1 MTDIQICNLALA
13 RLGDSR
19 ITALTDASA
28 QAQYCSLFYAQTLE
42 ELQSEFDWQFCRR
55 QVSLTAGTA
64 PLTGYSNKYALPV
77 DFIRALRLEDIDASE
92 NFGSWEI
99 IGTNLHTNMAS
110 PVVLDYIGQINPHS
124 EASGPVPL
132 SGAPIPAIFIEA
144 LSLKLAAVLA
154 MPLTGSKELFKQCA
168 ELYMATVQKPA
179 FGNATEAYAPARTTA
194 APVSVS
200 EICRRAILRVGS
212 ADLFKPHGEP
222 MVIAQSLYESV
233 RDSLL
238 SDFQWSFARA
248 QVSIVKEADPPK
260 TGYSFR
266 YAIPAASKQ
275 IIRVNNIDD
284 SENNAQWEVVGGFI
298 HTNFVTPI
306 ILDYTATVT
315 DVAKFPPIFVEILT
329 ASLAFK
335 LASIVEFPTSQ
346 PSK

>member
-19 ITALTDASA
+19 ITALSDASA
-28 QAQYCSLFYAQTLE
+28 QAQYCSLFYVQTLE
-42 ELQSEFDWQFCRR
+42 ELQAEFDWQFCRK
-55 QVSLTAGTA
+55 QVSLTSGTA
-64 PLTGYSNKYALPV
+64 ALTGYSTKYALPA
-77 DFIRALRLEDIDASE
+77 DFIRAIRIEDIDATE
-92 NFGSWEI
+92 NFGTWEI
-99 IGTNLHTNMAS
+99 VGTSLHTNLTGTPS
-110 PVVLDYIGQINPHS
+110 LDYIALVTTTTS
-124 EASGPVPL
+124 F
-132 SGAPIPAIFIEA
+132 PAIFVEA
-144 LSLKLAAVLA
+144 LSMKLAAVLA
-154 MPLTGSKELFKQCA
+154 MPLTGSKELFTQCVQ
-168 ELYMATVQKPA
+168 LYSATIQKPA
-179 FGNATEAYAPARTTA
+179 FDNATEAYAPARTTA
-194 APVSVS
+194 APVSVA

-238 SDFQWSFARA
+238 ADFQWSFARA
-248 QVSIVKEADPPK
+248 QVSIAKDAANPT

-266 YAIPAASKQ
+266 YAIPAACKQ

-298 HTNFVTPI
+298 HTNFATPI
-306 ILDYTATVT
+306 ILDHTATVT

-329 ASLAFK
+329 ASLALK

>member
-1 MTDIQICNLALA
+1 MTDLDICNLALA

-19 ITALTDASA
+19 ITALSAANA
-28 QAQYCSLFYAQTLE
+28 QAQYCSLFYAQTVE
-42 ELQSEFDWQFCRR
+42 ELQAEFDWQFCRK
-55 QVSLTAGTA
+55 QQNLATGTV
-64 PLTGYSNKYALPV
+64 PLTGYSVKYALPT
-77 DFIRALRLEDIDASE
+77 DFIRAIRLDDIDASE
-92 NFGSWEI
+92 NFGTWEI
-99 IGTNLHTNMAS
+99 LGTNLHTNLTGTPS
-110 PVVLDYIGQINPHS
+110 LDYI
-124 EASGPVPL
+124 ALVTTTTL
-132 SGAPIPAIFIEA
+132 FPAIFIEA
-144 LSLKLAAVLA
+144 LSMKLAAVLA
-154 MPLTGSKELFKQCA
+154 MPLTGSKELFTQCVQ
-168 ELYMATVQKPA
+168 LYSATIQKPA

-238 SDFQWSFARA
+238 ADFQWSFARA
-248 QVSIVKEADPPK
+248 QLSIAKDAAAPT

-266 YAIPAASKQ
+266 YAIPAACKQ

-284 SENNAQWEVVGGFI
+284 SENNAQWEVVGGFL
-298 HTNFVTPI
+298 HTNFATPI
-306 ILDYTATVT
+306 ILDHTTTVT

-335 LASIVEFPTSQ
+335 LASIVEFPTNQ
-346 PSK
+346 PSQ

>member
-1 MTDIQICNLALA
+1 MTDLDICNLALA

-19 ITALTDASA
+19 ITALNAANA
-28 QAQYCSLFYAQTLE
+28 QAQYCTLFYAQTVE
-42 ELQSEFDWQFCRR
+42 ELQAEFDWQFCRK
-55 QVSLTAGTA
+55 QANLATGTV
-64 PLTGYSNKYALPV
+64 PLTGYSYQYDQPT
-77 DFIRALRLEDIDASE
+77 DFIRAIRLDDIDASE
-92 NFGSWEI
+92 NFGTWEI
-99 IGTNLHTNMAS
+99 LGSKIHTNLPSTAEI
-110 PVVLDYIGQINPHS
+110 PLVLDYI
-124 EASGPVPL
+124 ALVTTTTL
-132 SGAPIPAIFIEA
+132 FPAIFIEA
-144 LSLKLAAVLA
+144 LSMKLAAVLA
-154 MPLTGSKELFKQCA
+154 MPLTGSKELFTQCVQ
-168 ELYMATVQKPA
+168 LYTATIQKPA

-238 SDFQWSFARA
+238 ADFQWSFARA
-248 QVSIVKEADPPK
+248 QLSIAKDAAAPR
-260 TGYSFR
+260 TGYSYR
-266 YAIPAASKQ
+266 YPIPVDSKQ

-306 ILDYTATVT
+306 ILDHTATVA

-346 PSK
+346 PSQ

>member
-1 MTDIQICNLALA
+1 MTEIDICNLALA

-19 ITALTDASA
+19 ITALAPPDATA
-28 QAQYCSLFYAQTLE
+28 QAQYCSLFYSQTVE
-42 ELQSEFDWQFCRR
+42 ELQAEFDWQFCRK
-55 QVSLTAGTA
+55 QVNLATGTV
-64 PLTGYSNKYALPV
+64 PLTGYSVKYALPT
-77 DFIRALRLEDIDASE
+77 DFIRAIRLDDIDASE
-92 NFGSWEI
+92 NFGTWEI
-99 IGTNLHTNMAS
+99 LGTNLHTNLTGTPS
-110 PVVLDYIGQINPHS
+110 LDYI
-124 EASGPVPL
+124 ALVTTTTL
-132 SGAPIPAIFIEA
+132 FPAIFIEA
-144 LSLKLAAVLA
+144 LSMKLAAVLA
-154 MPLTGSKELFKQCA
+154 MPLTGSKELFTQCVQ
-168 ELYMATVQKPA
+168 LYTATIQKPA
-179 FGNATEAYAPARTTA
+179 FANATEAYAPARTTA

-238 SDFQWSFARA
+238 SDFQWSFARF
-248 QVSIVKEADPPK
+248 QLSIPKDGDPPK

-266 YAIPAASKQ
+266 YAIPATCKQ

-284 SENNAQWEVVGGFI
+284 SENNAQWEVVGSFI

-315 DVAKFPPIFVEILT
+315 DVTKFPPIFVEILT

-335 LASIVEFPTSQ
+335 LASIVEFPTNQ
-346 PSK
+346 PSQ

>member
-13 RLGDSR
+13 RLGDAR
-19 ITALTDASA
+19 IAALSDATA

-42 ELQSEFDWQFCRR
+42 ELQSEFDWQFCRK
-55 QVSLTAGTA
+55 QVAFTSSAV
-64 PLTGYSNKYALPV
+64 PLSGYSYQYNQPT
-77 DFIRALRLEDIDASE
+77 DFIRAIRLGNIDASE
-92 NFGSWEI
+92 NFGTWEI
-99 IGTNLHTNMAS
+99 LGSKIHTNLAATTAI
-110 PVVLDYIGQINPHS
+110 PLVLDYIALVDTES
-124 EASGPVPL
+124 SF
-132 SGAPIPAIFIEA
+132 PAIFVEA
-144 LSLKLAAVLA
+144 LSMKLAAVLA

-194 APVSVS
+194 APVSVA

-248 QVSIVKEADPPK
+248 QVPIAKDTDPPK

-266 YAIPAASKQ
+266 YPIPAACKQ

-306 ILDYTATVT
+306 ILDHTTTTT

-329 ASLAFK
+329 TTLALK
-335 LASIVEFPTSQ
+335 LASMVELPTAAS
-346 PSK
+346 SK

>member
-1 MTDIQICNLALA
+1 MTDIDICNLALA
-13 RLGDSR
+13 RLGDAS
-19 ITALTDASA
+19 ITALNGTTA
-28 QAQYCSLFYAQTLE
+28 QSKYCSLFYAQTVE
-42 ELQSEFDWQFCRR
+42 ELQAEFDWQFCRK
-55 QVSLTAGTA
+55 QVALTSGTA
-64 PLTGYSNKYALPV
+64 PLTGYSTKYTLPD
-77 DFIRALRLEDIDASE
+77 DFIRAIRIEDIDATE
-92 NFGSWEI
+92 NFGTWEI
-99 IGTNLHTNMAS
+99 VGTSLHTNLTGTPS
-110 PVVLDYIGQINPHS
+110 LDYI
-124 EASGPVPL
+124 ALVTTTTL
-132 SGAPIPAIFIEA
+132 FPAIFIEA
-144 LSLKLAAVLA
+144 LSMKLAAVLA
-154 MPLTGSKELFKQCA
+154 MPLTGSKELFTQCVQ
-168 ELYMATVQKPA
+168 LYSATIQKPA
-179 FGNATEAYAPARTTA
+179 FANATEAYAPARTSA

-248 QVSIVKEADPPK
+248 QVSIVKDAANPT

-298 HTNFVTPI
+298 HTNFATPI
-306 ILDYTATVT
+306 ILDHTTTVT

-346 PSK
+346 PSQ

>member
-42 ELQSEFDWQFCRR
+42 ELQAEFDWQFCRK
-55 QVSLTAGTA
+55 QVSLTGGTA
-64 PLTGYSNKYALPV
+64 PLTGYSIQYALPV
-77 DFIRALRLEDIDASE
+77 DFIRAIRLGNIDASE

-99 IGTNLHTNMAS
+99 VGTNLHTNIAS
-110 PVVLDYIGQINPHS
+110 PVALDYIALVTTP
-124 EASGPVPL
+124 ASF
-132 SGAPIPAIFIEA
+132 PAIFVEA
-144 LSLKLAAVLA
+144 LSMKLAAVLA
-154 MPLTGSKELFKQCA
+154 MPLTGSKELFTQCVQ
-168 ELYMATVQKPA
+168 LYSATIQKPA
-179 FGNATEAYAPARTTA
+179 FDNATEAYAPARTTA
-194 APVSVS
+194 APVSVA

-238 SDFQWSFARA
+238 ADFQWSFARA
-248 QVSIVKEADPPK
+248 QVSIPK
-260 TGYSFR
+260 DAANPTTGYSFR
-266 YAIPAASKQ
+266 YAIPAACKQ

-284 SENNAQWEVVGGFI
+284 SENNAQWEVVRNFI
-298 HTNFVTPI
+298 HTNFATPI
-306 ILDYTATVT
+306 ILDHTATVT

-329 ASLAFK
+329 ASLALK

-346 PSK
+346 QSK

>member
-13 RLGDSR
+13 RLGDAR
-19 ITALTDASA
+19 ITALTDATA

-42 ELQSEFDWQFCRR
+42 ELQSEFDWQFCRK
-55 QVSLTAGTA
+55 QVGLLGASQ
-64 PLTGYSNKYALPV
+64 PLTGYSFKYSLPS
-77 DFIRALRLEDIDASE
+77 DFIRALRVSGIDASE
-92 NFGSWEI
+92 NFGTWEI
-99 IGTNLHTNMAS
+99 IGSELHTNISGA
-110 PVVLDYIGQINPHS
+110 VALDYIALVTTTTS
-124 EASGPVPL
+124 F
-132 SGAPIPAIFIEA
+132 PAIFVEA
-144 LSLKLAAVLA
+144 LSMKLAAVLA
-154 MPLTGSKELFKQCA
+154 MPLTGSKDLFKQCA

-179 FGNATEAYAPARTTA
+179 FFAATEAYAPARTSS
-194 APVSVS
+194 APVSVA

-238 SDFQWSFARA
+238 ADFQWSFARA
-248 QVSIVKEADPPK
+248 QVSIAKDAANPT

-266 YAIPAASKQ
+266 YAIPAACKQ

-284 SENNAQWEVVGGFI
+284 SENNAQWEVVGNFI
-298 HTNFVTPI
+298 HTNFATPI
-306 ILDYTATVT
+306 ILDHTTTVT
-315 DVAKFPPIFVEILT
+315 DVTKFPPIFVEILT

-335 LASIVEFPTSQ
+335 LASIVEFPTNQ